1 MSLETVIK
9 NNYQLIK
16 LLYSL
21 NKKRIKIFVAYIN
34 LTSFLAIYT
43 YLEL

>member
-9 NNYQLIK
+9 NNDQWIK

-21 NKKRIKIFVAYIN
+21 NKKQIKIFVVYIN
-34 LTSFLAIYT
+34 LTSFLATYT